1 MAEIKVFGYTDKLSV
16 KPGDK
21 IDFHVS
27 ADGTKTANAQLVRL
41 IHGDE
46 HPNGPGYMDE
56 EVDCELNGVWNVKKQ
71 FTQLGSFLKVE
82 DPNNHLAID
91 GDFTVFGYINPST
104 PHTGAHQWIF
114 CRWNNKTN
122 EGYGIGINKD
132 GHLELVV
139 GDGKEVDYLVSEL
152 PMVKKI
158 WYFVAATFNYKT
170 KEATLYQEGVVN
182 RYNSLLGKVVPYDYR
197 SHTKTTFRFKQKN
210 NPKTP
215 FIVAGAID
223 NHELRGDFVS
233 GTFAG
238 KVDRHGVCNKV
249 LSKDELDKMKLG
261 EMPPNENI
269 VAYWDTTEGY
279 NENGISNTVIDIGPN
294 KLNSI
299 GHNHPVRAMTGWN
312 WSGKNDCFRLSP
324 KEYGGIDFHPDSI
337 TDAKWD
343 VTNSLIIP
351 ENLKSGA
358 YAMKLK
364 AGTNGSQLSEEYI
377 VFFVRAKVPKAKIC
391 FLFPTASYLAYANE
405 KLSFEAQIIQPM
417 TGQPPTI
424 TDIDVE
430 QYKNPEFGLSTY
442 DSYADGA
449 GVSFVSYRRPIL
461 NMRPKYRTSGMG
473 ITWQFPADLSIIG
486 WLEHHYKD
494 EYEILTDEDVHLEG
508 LDALKPYNCVI
519 SGTHPEYTSEK
530 MLDAFEDYVAE
541 GGRFIY
547 MGGNG
552 FYWVVGHYENEP
564 WCLEV
569 RKLDAGMRA
578 WAAKPGEYYMQT
590 TGERGGLW
598 RMRGRAPQKFSG
610 VGFIAEGFDT
620 AEAYRKMPDA
630 WHRTVSW
637 ITEGVEGEIFGDH
650 GLAYNGAAG
659 IELDRYDLSLGTP
672 PHTKIIA
679 SSGGHSD
686 NYVLVTEEL
695 LYAYAGLV
703 GSLDYRIRADMT
715 YFTAPNEGAVF
726 CTGSIGYGQSL
737 PCNNFENN
745 TSTILKNVVNAFSKE
760 KKLPGGLWT
769 LEEKQWK

>member
-1 MAEIKVFGYTDKLSV
+1 MAEIKLFGYTNKLSV
-16 KPGDK
+16 KPGEN

-27 ADGTKTANAQLVRL
+27 ADGTQSADAQLVRI

-56 EVDCELNGVWNVKKQ
+56 EIESDLNGKWDVKKQ
-71 FTQLGSFLKVE
+71 FTQLGSYLRVN
-82 DPNNHLAID
+82 DPNNLLAID

-104 PHTGAHQWIF
+104 PNTGAHQWLF
-114 CRWNNKTN
+114 CRWDKKTN
-122 EGYGIGINKD
+122 KGYGIGINKD
-132 GHLELVV
+132 GYLELVV
-139 GDGKEVDYLVSEL
+139 GNGKEVDYLYSEL
-152 PMVKKI
+152 PLVKKV
-158 WYFVAATFNYKT
+158 WYFVGATFNYKT
-170 KEATLYQEGVVN
+170 GEATLYQEGVVN

-197 SHTKTTFRFKQKN
+197 SHTKTTFRFKQVN
-210 NPKTP
+210 DPQTP
-215 FIVAGAID
+215 FIIAGAID
-223 NHELRGDFVS
+223 DHELRGKFVS
-233 GTFAG
+233 GTYAG
-238 KVDRHGVCNKV
+238 KIDRHGVCNKV
-249 LSKDELDKMKLG
+249 LSKEELDKICSG
-261 EMPPNENI
+261 EFPDKNSL
-269 VAYWDTTEGY
+269 VAYWDTTEGHT
-279 NENGISNTVIDIGPN
+279 ENGIGNDVIDVGPN
-294 KLNSI
+294 KLNST
-299 GHNHPVRAMTGWN
+299 GFNHPVRCMTGWN

-324 KEYGGIDFHPDSI
+324 KEYGGIDFHPDAI
-337 TDAKWD
+337 TDAGWD
-343 VTNSLIIP
+343 VTKTFTLP
-351 ENLKSGA
+351 ENLKSGV
-358 YAMKLK
+358 YAFRLR
-364 AGTNGSQLSEEYI
+364 AGNGKGLGEEYI
-377 VFFVRAKVPKAKIC
+377 VFFVRAKKPKAKIC
-391 FLFPTASYLAYANE
+391 FLVPTASYLAYANE

-442 DSYADGA
+442 DSFADGA
-449 GVSFVSYRRPIL
+449 GVCFTSYKRPIL

-473 ITWQFPADLSIIG
+473 ITWQLPADLSIIG

-494 EYEILTDEDVHLEG
+494 AYEIVTDEDLHKEG
-508 LDALKPYNCVI
+508 LDAIKPYNCVI

-530 MLDAFEDYVAE
+530 MLDAMEDFVAE

-552 FYWVVGHYENEP
+552 FYWVVGFYDDQP
-564 WCLEV
+564 WCMEV

-620 AEAYRKMPDA
+620 AEPYRKMPDA

-650 GLAYNGAAG
+650 GLAYGGAAG

-672 PHTKIIA
+672 PHTKIVA

-715 YFTAPNEGAVF
+715 YFTAPNDGAVF
-726 CTGSIGYGQSL
+726 CTGSIGYGQAL
-737 PCNNFENN
+737 PSNNFSNSA
-745 TSTILKNVVNAFSKE
+745 STVLKNVVDAFAKE
-760 KKLPGGLWT
+760 GKLPGGKWT

>member
-1 MAEIKVFGYTDKLSV
+1 MAEIKLFGYTNKLSV
-16 KPGDK
+16 KPGEN

-27 ADGTKTANAQLVRL
+27 ADGTQSADAQLVRI

-56 EVDCELNGVWNVKKQ
+56 EIESDLNGKWDVKKQ
-71 FTQLGSFLKVE
+71 FTQLGSYLRVN
-82 DPNNHLAID
+82 DPNNLLAID

-104 PHTGAHQWIF
+104 PNTGAHQWLF
-114 CRWNNKTN
+114 CRWDNKTN
-122 EGYGIGINKD
+122 KGYGVGINKD
-132 GHLELVV
+132 GYLELVV
-139 GDGKEVDYLVSEL
+139 GNGKEVDYLYSEL
-152 PMVKKI
+152 PLVKKV
-158 WYFVAATFNYKT
+158 WYFVGATFNYKT
-170 KEATLYQEGVVN
+170 GEATLYQEGVVN

-197 SHTKTTFRFKQKN
+197 SHTKTTCRFKQVN
-210 NPKTP
+210 DPQTP
-215 FIVAGAID
+215 FIIAGAID
-223 NHELRGDFVS
+223 DHEIRGKFVS
-233 GTFAG
+233 GTYAG
-238 KVDRHGVCNKV
+238 KIDRHGVCNKV
-249 LSKDELDKMKLG
+249 LSKEELDKICSG
-261 EMPPNENI
+261 EFPDKNSL
-269 VAYWDTTEGY
+269 VAYWDTTEGHT
-279 NENGISNTVIDIGPN
+279 ENGITNDVIDTGPN
-294 KLNSI
+294 KLNST
-299 GHNHPVRAMTGWN
+299 GFNHPVRCMTGWN

-324 KEYGGIDFHPDSI
+324 KEYGGIDFHPDAI
-337 TDAKWD
+337 TDAGWD
-343 VTNSLIIP
+343 VAKTFTLP
-351 ENLKSGA
+351 ESLKSGV
-358 YAMKLK
+358 YAFRLR
-364 AGTNGSQLSEEYI
+364 AGNGKGLGEEYI
-377 VFFVRAKVPKAKIC
+377 VFFVRAKKPKAKIC
-391 FLFPTASYLAYANE
+391 FLVPTASYLAYANE

-442 DSYADGA
+442 DSFADGA
-449 GVSFVSYRRPIL
+449 GVCFTSYKRPIL

-473 ITWQFPADLSIIG
+473 ITWQLPADLSIIG

-494 EYEILTDEDVHLEG
+494 AYEIVTDEDLHKEG
-508 LDALKPYNCVI
+508 LDAIKPYNCVI

-530 MLDAFEDYVAE
+530 MLDAMEDFVAE

-552 FYWVVGHYENEP
+552 FYWVVGFYDDQP
-564 WCLEV
+564 WCMEV

-620 AEAYRKMPDA
+620 AEPYRKMPDA

-650 GLAYNGAAG
+650 GLAYGGAAG

-672 PHTKIIA
+672 PHTKIVA

-715 YFTAPNEGAVF
+715 YFTAPNDGAVF
-726 CTGSIGYGQSL
+726 CTGSIGYGQAL
-737 PCNNFENN
+737 PSNNFSNSA
-745 TSTILKNVVNAFSKE
+745 STVLKNVVDAFAKE
-760 KKLPGGLWT
+760 GKLPGGKWT

>member
-1 MAEIKVFGYTDKLSV
+1 MAEIKLFGYTNKLSV
-16 KPGDK
+16 KPGEN

-27 ADGTKTANAQLVRL
+27 ADGTQSADAQLVRI

-56 EVDCELNGVWNVKKQ
+56 EIESDLNGKWDVKKQ
-71 FTQLGSFLKVE
+71 FTQLGSYLRVN
-82 DPNNHLAID
+82 DPNNLLAID

-104 PHTGAHQWIF
+104 PNTGAHQWLF
-114 CRWNNKTN
+114 CRWDNKTN
-122 EGYGIGINKD
+122 KGYGVGINKD
-132 GHLELVV
+132 GYLELVV
-139 GDGKEVDYLVSEL
+139 GNGKEVDYLYSEL
-152 PMVKKI
+152 PLVKKV
-158 WYFVAATFNYKT
+158 WYFVGATFNYKT
-170 KEATLYQEGVVN
+170 GEATLYQEGVVN

-197 SHTKTTFRFKQKN
+197 SHTKTTFRFKQVN
-210 NPKTP
+210 DPQTP
-215 FIVAGAID
+215 FIIAGAID
-223 NHELRGDFVS
+223 DHEIRGKFVS
-233 GTFAG
+233 GTYAG
-238 KVDRHGVCNKV
+238 KIDRHGVCNKV
-249 LSKDELDKMKLG
+249 LSKEELDKICSG
-261 EMPPNENI
+261 EFPDKNSL
-269 VAYWDTTEGY
+269 VAYWDTTEGHT
-279 NENGISNTVIDIGPN
+279 ENGITNDVIDTGPN
-294 KLNSI
+294 KLNST
-299 GHNHPVRAMTGWN
+299 GFNHPVRCMTGWN

-324 KEYGGIDFHPDSI
+324 KEYGGIDFHPDAI
-337 TDAKWD
+337 TDAGWD
-343 VTNSLIIP
+343 VAKTFTLP
-351 ENLKSGA
+351 ENLKSGV
-358 YAMKLK
+358 YAFRLR
-364 AGTNGSQLSEEYI
+364 AGNGKGLGEEYI
-377 VFFVRAKVPKAKIC
+377 VFFVRAKKPKAKIC
-391 FLFPTASYLAYANE
+391 FLVPTASYLAYANE

-442 DSYADGA
+442 DSFADGA
-449 GVSFVSYRRPIL
+449 GVCFTSYKRPIL

-473 ITWQFPADLSIIG
+473 ITWQLPADLSIIG

-494 EYEILTDEDVHLEG
+494 AYEIVTDEDLHKEG
-508 LDALKPYNCVI
+508 LDAIKPYNCVI

-530 MLDAFEDYVAE
+530 MLDAMEDFVAE

-552 FYWVVGHYENEP
+552 FYWVVGFYDDQP
-564 WCLEV
+564 WCMEV

-620 AEAYRKMPDA
+620 AEPYRKMPDA

-650 GLAYNGAAG
+650 GLAYGGAAG

-672 PHTKIIA
+672 PHTKIVA

-715 YFTAPNEGAVF
+715 YFTAPNDGAVF
-726 CTGSIGYGQSL
+726 CTGSIGYGQAL
-737 PCNNFENN
+737 PSNNFNN
-745 TSTILKNVVNAFSKE
+745 SASTVLKNVVDAFAKE
-760 KKLPGGLWT
+760 GKLPGGKWT

>member
-215 FIVAGAID
+215 FIVAGSID

-261 EMPPNENI
+261 EMPPKESI

-294 KLNSI
+294 KLNSV
-299 GHNHPVRAMTGWN
+299 GYNHPVRAMTGWN
-312 WSGKNDCFRLSP
+312 WSGKNDCFRLAP

-343 VTNSLIIP
+343 VTNSLVIP
-351 ENLKSGA
+351 DNLKSGA

-364 AGTNGSQLSEEYI
+364 VGTNGSQLSEEYI

-442 DSYADGA
+442 DSYADGG
-449 GVSFVSYRRPIL
+449 GVCFTSYRRPVL

-508 LDALKPYNCVI
+508 IDALKPYSCVI

-530 MLDAFEDYVAE
+530 MLDAFEDYVADINNSDIEPNGKTQKGLPKGCTLTYRKCDELKCSYLYPELFLSDSEYQTWISENKEKIKNE
-541 GGRFIY
+541 GHEFVEAKWWYIERYECTLVKRDREWWAQTMEKIY
-547 MGGNG
+547 TFNK
-552 FYWVVGHYENEP
+552 
-564 WCLEV
+564 EV
-569 RKLDAGMRA
+569 
-578 WAAKPGEYYMQT
+578 EYY
-590 TGERGGLW
+590 
-598 RMRGRAPQKFSG
+598 K
-610 VGFIAEGFDT
+610 VN
-620 AEAYRKMPDA
+620 
-630 WHRTVSW
+630 
-637 ITEGVEGEIFGDH
+637 GVEELKQKI
-650 GLAYNGAAG
+650 NGNKPRG
-659 IELDRYDLSLGTP
+659 NKPYGNKPFDI
-672 PHTKIIA
+672 
-679 SSGGHSD
+679 SSVD
-686 NYVLVTEEL
+686 ECL
-695 LYAYAGLV
+695 L
-703 GSLDYRIRADMT
+703 
-715 YFTAPNEGAVF
+715 
-726 CTGSIGYGQSL
+726 
-737 PCNNFENN
+737 
-745 TSTILKNVVNAFSKE
+745 
-760 KKLPGGLWT
+760 
-769 LEEKQWK
+769 

>member
-1 MAEIKVFGYTDKLSV
+1 MAEIKLFGYTNKLSV
-16 KPGDK
+16 KPGEN

-27 ADGTKTANAQLVRL
+27 ADGTQSADAQLVRI

-56 EVDCELNGVWNVKKQ
+56 EIESDLNGKWDVKKQ
-71 FTQLGSFLKVE
+71 FTQLGSYLRVD
-82 DPNNHLAID
+82 DPNNLLAID

-104 PHTGAHQWIF
+104 PNTGAHQWLF
-114 CRWNNKTN
+114 CRWDNKTN
-122 EGYGIGINKD
+122 KGYGIGINKD
-132 GHLELVV
+132 GYLELVV
-139 GDGKEVDYLVSEL
+139 GNGKEVDYLYSEL
-152 PMVKKI
+152 PLVKKV
-158 WYFVAATFNYKT
+158 WYFVGATFNYKT
-170 KEATLYQEGVVN
+170 GEATLYQEGFVN

-197 SHTKTTFRFKQKN
+197 SHTKTTFRFKQVN
-210 NPKTP
+210 DPQTP
-215 FIVAGAID
+215 FIIAGAID
-223 NHELRGDFVS
+223 DHELRGKFVS
-233 GTFAG
+233 GTYAG
-238 KVDRHGVCNKV
+238 KIDRHGVCNKV
-249 LSKDELDKMKLG
+249 LSKEELDKICSG
-261 EMPPNENI
+261 EFPDKNSL
-269 VAYWDTTEGY
+269 VAYWDTTEGHT
-279 NENGISNTVIDIGPN
+279 ENGISNDVIDTGPN
-294 KLNSI
+294 KLNST
-299 GHNHPVRAMTGWN
+299 GFNHPVRCMTGWN

-324 KEYGGIDFHPDSI
+324 KEYGGIDFHPDAI
-337 TDAKWD
+337 TDAGWD
-343 VTNSLIIP
+343 VTKTFTLP
-351 ENLKSGA
+351 ENLKSGV
-358 YAMKLK
+358 YAFRLR
-364 AGTNGSQLSEEYI
+364 AGNGKGLGEEYI
-377 VFFVRAKVPKAKIC
+377 VFFVRAKKPKAKIC
-391 FLFPTASYLAYANE
+391 FLVPTASYLAYANE

-442 DSYADGA
+442 DSFADGA
-449 GVSFVSYRRPIL
+449 GVCFTSYKRPIL

-473 ITWQFPADLSIIG
+473 ITWQLPADLSIIG

-494 EYEILTDEDVHLEG
+494 AYEIVTDEDLHKEG
-508 LDALKPYNCVI
+508 LDAIKPYNCVI

-530 MLDAFEDYVAE
+530 MLDAMEDFVAE

-552 FYWVVGHYENEP
+552 FYWVVGFYDDQP
-564 WCLEV
+564 WCMEV

-620 AEAYRKMPDA
+620 AEPYRKMPDA

-650 GLAYNGAAG
+650 GLAYGGAAG

-672 PHTKIIA
+672 PHTKIVA

-715 YFTAPNEGAVF
+715 YFTAPNDGAVF
-726 CTGSIGYGQSL
+726 CTGSIGYGQAL
-737 PCNNFENN
+737 PSNNFSNSA
-745 TSTILKNVVNAFSKE
+745 STVLKNVVDAFAKE
-760 KKLPGGLWT
+760 GKLPGGKWT

>member
-1 MAEIKVFGYTDKLSV
+1 MAEIKLFGYTNKLSV
-16 KPGDK
+16 KPGEN

-27 ADGTKTANAQLVRL
+27 ADGTQSADAQLVRI

-56 EVDCELNGVWNVKKQ
+56 EIESDLNGKWDVKKQ
-71 FTQLGSFLKVE
+71 FTQLGSYLRVN
-82 DPNNHLAID
+82 DPNNLLAID

-104 PHTGAHQWIF
+104 PNTGAHQWLF
-114 CRWNNKTN
+114 CRWDNKTN
-122 EGYGIGINKD
+122 KGYGIGINKD
-132 GHLELVV
+132 GYLELVV
-139 GDGKEVDYLVSEL
+139 GNGKEVDYLYSEL
-152 PMVKKI
+152 PLVKKV
-158 WYFVAATFNYKT
+158 WYFVGATFNYKT
-170 KEATLYQEGVVN
+170 GEATLYQEGVVN

-197 SHTKTTFRFKQKN
+197 SHTKTTFRFKQVN
-210 NPKTP
+210 DPQTP
-215 FIVAGAID
+215 FIIAGAID
-223 NHELRGDFVS
+223 DHELRGKFVS
-233 GTFAG
+233 GTYAG
-238 KVDRHGVCNKV
+238 KIDRHGVCNKV
-249 LSKDELDKMKLG
+249 LSKEELDKICSG
-261 EMPPNENI
+261 EFPDKNSL
-269 VAYWDTTEGY
+269 VAYWDTTEGHT
-279 NENGISNTVIDIGPN
+279 ENGISNDVIDTGPN
-294 KLNSI
+294 KLNST
-299 GHNHPVRAMTGWN
+299 GFNHPVRCMTGWN

-324 KEYGGIDFHPDSI
+324 KEYGGIDFHPDAI
-337 TDAKWD
+337 TDAGWD
-343 VTNSLIIP
+343 VAKTFTLP
-351 ENLKSGA
+351 ESLKSGV
-358 YAMKLK
+358 YAFRLR
-364 AGTNGSQLSEEYI
+364 AGNGKGLGEEYI
-377 VFFVRAKVPKAKIC
+377 VFFVRAKKPKAKIC
-391 FLFPTASYLAYANE
+391 FLVPTASYLAYANE

-442 DSYADGA
+442 DSFADGA
-449 GVSFVSYRRPIL
+449 GVCFTSYKRPIL

-473 ITWQFPADLSIIG
+473 ITWQLPADLSIIG

-494 EYEILTDEDVHLEG
+494 AYEIVTDEDLHKEG
-508 LDALKPYNCVI
+508 LDAIKPYNCVI

-530 MLDAFEDYVAE
+530 MLDAMEDFVAE

-552 FYWVVGHYENEP
+552 FYWVVGFYDDQP
-564 WCLEV
+564 WCMEV

-620 AEAYRKMPDA
+620 AEPYRKMPDA

-650 GLAYNGAAG
+650 GLAYGGAAG

-672 PHTKIIA
+672 PHTKIVA

-715 YFTAPNEGAVF
+715 YFTAPNDGAVF
-726 CTGSIGYGQSL
+726 CTGSIGYGQAL
-737 PCNNFENN
+737 PSNNFSNSA
-745 TSTILKNVVNAFSKE
+745 STVLKNVVDAFAKE
-760 KKLPGGLWT
+760 GKLPGGKWT

>member
-1 MAEIKVFGYTDKLSV
+1 MAEIKLFGYTNKLSV
-16 KPGDK
+16 KPGEN

-27 ADGTKTANAQLVRL
+27 ADGTQSADAQLVRI

-56 EVDCELNGVWNVKKQ
+56 EIESDLNGKWDVKKQ
-71 FTQLGSFLKVE
+71 FTQLGSYLRVN
-82 DPNNHLAID
+82 DPNNLLAID

-104 PHTGAHQWIF
+104 PNTGAHQWLF
-114 CRWNNKTN
+114 CRWDNKTN
-122 EGYGIGINKD
+122 KGYGVGINKD
-132 GHLELVV
+132 GYLELVV
-139 GDGKEVDYLVSEL
+139 GNGKEVDYLYSEL
-152 PMVKKI
+152 PLVKKV
-158 WYFVAATFNYKT
+158 WYFVGATFNYKT
-170 KEATLYQEGVVN
+170 GEATLYQEGVVN

-197 SHTKTTFRFKQKN
+197 SHTKTTCRFKQVN
-210 NPKTP
+210 DPQTP
-215 FIVAGAID
+215 FIIAGAID
-223 NHELRGDFVS
+223 DHELRGKFVS
-233 GTFAG
+233 GTYAG
-238 KVDRHGVCNKV
+238 KIDRHGVCNKV
-249 LSKDELDKMKLG
+249 LSKEELDKICSG
-261 EMPPNENI
+261 EFPDKNSL
-269 VAYWDTTEGY
+269 VAYWDTTEGHT
-279 NENGISNTVIDIGPN
+279 ENGITNDVIDTGPN
-294 KLNSI
+294 KLNST
-299 GHNHPVRAMTGWN
+299 GFNHPVRCMTGWN

-324 KEYGGIDFHPDSI
+324 KEYGGIDFHPDAI
-337 TDAKWD
+337 TDAGWD
-343 VTNSLIIP
+343 VAKTFTLP
-351 ENLKSGA
+351 ENLKSGV
-358 YAMKLK
+358 YAFRLR
-364 AGTNGSQLSEEYI
+364 AGNGKGLGEEYI
-377 VFFVRAKVPKAKIC
+377 VFFVRAKKPKAKIC
-391 FLFPTASYLAYANE
+391 FLVPTASYLAYANE

-442 DSYADGA
+442 DSFADGA
-449 GVSFVSYRRPIL
+449 GVCFTSYKRPIL

-473 ITWQFPADLSIIG
+473 ITWQLPADLSIIG

-494 EYEILTDEDVHLEG
+494 AYEIVTDEDLHKEG
-508 LDALKPYNCVI
+508 LDAIKPYNCVI

-530 MLDAFEDYVAE
+530 MLDAMEDFVAE

-552 FYWVVGHYENEP
+552 FYWVVGFYDDQP
-564 WCLEV
+564 WCMEV

-620 AEAYRKMPDA
+620 AEPYRKMPDA

-650 GLAYNGAAG
+650 GLAYGGAAG

-672 PHTKIIA
+672 PHTKIVA

-715 YFTAPNEGAVF
+715 YFTAPNDGAVF
-726 CTGSIGYGQSL
+726 CTGSIGYGQAL
-737 PCNNFENN
+737 PSNNFSNSA
-745 TSTILKNVVNAFSKE
+745 STVLKNVVDAFAKE
-760 KKLPGGLWT
+760 GKLPGGKWT

>member
-1 MAEIKVFGYTDKLSV
+1 MAEIKLFGYTNKLSV
-16 KPGDK
+16 KPGEN

-27 ADGTKTANAQLVRL
+27 ADGTQSADAQLVRI

-56 EVDCELNGVWNVKKQ
+56 EIESDLNGKWDVKKQ
-71 FTQLGSFLKVE
+71 FTQLGSYLRVN
-82 DPNNHLAID
+82 DPNNLLAID

-104 PHTGAHQWIF
+104 PNTGAHQWLF
-114 CRWNNKTN
+114 CRWDNKTN
-122 EGYGIGINKD
+122 KGYGIGINKD
-132 GHLELVV
+132 GYLELVV
-139 GDGKEVDYLVSEL
+139 GNGKEVDYLYSEL
-152 PMVKKI
+152 PLVKKV
-158 WYFVAATFNYKT
+158 WYFVGATFNYKT
-170 KEATLYQEGVVN
+170 GEATLYQEGVVN

-197 SHTKTTFRFKQKN
+197 SHTKTTCRFKQVN
-210 NPKTP
+210 DPQTP
-215 FIVAGAID
+215 FIIAGAID
-223 NHELRGDFVS
+223 DHELRGKFVS
-233 GTFAG
+233 GTYAG
-238 KVDRHGVCNKV
+238 KIDRHGVCNKV
-249 LSKDELDKMKLG
+249 LSKEELDKICSG
-261 EMPPNENI
+261 EFPDKNSL
-269 VAYWDTTEGY
+269 VTYWDTTEGHT
-279 NENGISNTVIDIGPN
+279 ENGISNDVIDTGPN
-294 KLNSI
+294 KLNST
-299 GHNHPVRAMTGWN
+299 GFNHPVRCMTGWN

-324 KEYGGIDFHPDSI
+324 KEYGGIDFHPDAI
-337 TDAKWD
+337 TDAGWD
-343 VTNSLIIP
+343 VAKTFTLP
-351 ENLKSGA
+351 ENLKSGV
-358 YAMKLK
+358 YAFRLR
-364 AGTNGSQLSEEYI
+364 AGNGKGLSEEYI
-377 VFFVRAKVPKAKIC
+377 VFFVRAKKPKAKIC
-391 FLFPTASYLAYANE
+391 FLVPTASYLAYANE

-442 DSYADGA
+442 DSFADGA
-449 GVSFVSYRRPIL
+449 GVCFTSYKRPIL

-473 ITWQFPADLSIIG
+473 ITWQLPADLSIIG

-494 EYEILTDEDVHLEG
+494 AYEIVTDEDLHKEG
-508 LDALKPYNCVI
+508 LDAIKPYNCVI

-530 MLDAFEDYVAE
+530 MLDAMEDFVAE

-552 FYWVVGHYENEP
+552 FYWVVGFYDDQP
-564 WCLEV
+564 WCMEV

-620 AEAYRKMPDA
+620 AEPYRKMPDA

-650 GLAYNGAAG
+650 GLAYGGAAG

-672 PHTKIIA
+672 PHTKIVA

-715 YFTAPNEGAVF
+715 YFTAPNDGAVF
-726 CTGSIGYGQSL
+726 CTGSIGYGQAL
-737 PCNNFENN
+737 PSNNFSNSA
-745 TSTILKNVVNAFSKE
+745 STVLKNVVDAFAKE
-760 KKLPGGLWT
+760 GKLPGGKWT

>member
-1 MAEIKVFGYTDKLSV
+1 MAEIKLFGYTNKLSV
-16 KPGDK
+16 KPGEN

-27 ADGTKTANAQLVRL
+27 ADGTQSADAQLVRI

-56 EVDCELNGVWNVKKQ
+56 EIESDLNGKWDVKKQ
-71 FTQLGSFLKVE
+71 FTQLGSYLRVN
-82 DPNNHLAID
+82 DPNNLLAID

-104 PHTGAHQWIF
+104 PNTGAHQWLF
-114 CRWNNKTN
+114 CRWDNKTN
-122 EGYGIGINKD
+122 KGYGVGINKD
-132 GHLELVV
+132 GYLELVV
-139 GDGKEVDYLVSEL
+139 GNGKEVDYLYSEL
-152 PMVKKI
+152 PLVKKV
-158 WYFVAATFNYKT
+158 WYFVGATFNYKT
-170 KEATLYQEGVVN
+170 GEATLYQEGVVN

-197 SHTKTTFRFKQKN
+197 SHTKTTCRFKQVN
-210 NPKTP
+210 DPQTP
-215 FIVAGAID
+215 FIIAGAID
-223 NHELRGDFVS
+223 DHEIRGKFVS
-233 GTFAG
+233 GTYAG
-238 KVDRHGVCNKV
+238 KIDRHGVYNKV
-249 LSKDELDKMKLG
+249 LSKEELDKICSG
-261 EMPPNENI
+261 EFPDKNSL
-269 VAYWDTTEGY
+269 VAYWDTTEGHT
-279 NENGISNTVIDIGPN
+279 ENGISNDVIDTGPN
-294 KLNSI
+294 KLNST
-299 GHNHPVRAMTGWN
+299 GFNHPVRCMTGWN

-324 KEYGGIDFHPDSI
+324 KEYGGIDFHPDAI
-337 TDAKWD
+337 TDAGWD
-343 VTNSLIIP
+343 VAKTFTLP
-351 ENLKSGA
+351 ENLKSGV
-358 YAMKLK
+358 YAFRLR
-364 AGTNGSQLSEEYI
+364 AGNGKGLGEEYI
-377 VFFVRAKVPKAKIC
+377 VFFVRAKKPKAKIC
-391 FLFPTASYLAYANE
+391 FLVPTASYLAYANE

-442 DSYADGA
+442 DSFADGA
-449 GVSFVSYRRPIL
+449 GVCFTSYKRPIL

-473 ITWQFPADLSIIG
+473 ITWQLPADLSIIG

-494 EYEILTDEDVHLEG
+494 AYEIVTDEDLHKEG
-508 LDALKPYNCVI
+508 LDAIKPYNCVI

-530 MLDAFEDYVAE
+530 MLDAMEDFVAE

-552 FYWVVGHYENEP
+552 FYWVVGFYDDQP
-564 WCLEV
+564 WCMEV

-620 AEAYRKMPDA
+620 AEPYRKMPDA

-650 GLAYNGAAG
+650 GLAYGGAAG

-672 PHTKIIA
+672 PHTKIVA

-715 YFTAPNEGAVF
+715 YFTAPNDGAVF
-726 CTGSIGYGQSL
+726 CTGSIGYGQAL
-737 PCNNFENN
+737 PSNNFSNSA
-745 TSTILKNVVNAFSKE
+745 STVLKNVVDAFAKE
-760 KKLPGGLWT
+760 GKLPGGKWT

>member
-1 MAEIKVFGYTDKLSV
+1 MAEIKLFGYTNKLSV
-16 KPGDK
+16 KPGEN

-27 ADGTKTANAQLVRL
+27 ADGTQSADAQLVRI

-56 EVDCELNGVWNVKKQ
+56 EIESDLNGKWDVKKQ
-71 FTQLGSFLKVE
+71 FTQLGSYLRVN
-82 DPNNHLAID
+82 DPNNLLAID

-104 PHTGAHQWIF
+104 PNTGAHQWLF
-114 CRWNNKTN
+114 CRWDNKTN
-122 EGYGIGINKD
+122 KGYGIGINKD
-132 GHLELVV
+132 GYLELVV
-139 GDGKEVDYLVSEL
+139 GNGKEVDYLYSEL
-152 PMVKKI
+152 PLVKKV
-158 WYFVAATFNYKT
+158 WYFVGATFNYKT
-170 KEATLYQEGVVN
+170 GEATLYQEGVVN

-197 SHTKTTFRFKQKN
+197 SHTKTTFRFKQVN
-210 NPKTP
+210 DPQTP
-215 FIVAGAID
+215 FIIAGAID
-223 NHELRGDFVS
+223 DHQIRGKFVS
-233 GTFAG
+233 GTYAG
-238 KVDRHGVCNKV
+238 KIDRHGVCNKV
-249 LSKDELDKMKLG
+249 LSKEELDKICSG
-261 EMPPNENI
+261 EIPDKNSL
-269 VAYWDTTEGY
+269 VAYWDTTEGHT
-279 NENGISNTVIDIGPN
+279 ENGISNDVIDTGPN
-294 KLNSI
+294 KLNST
-299 GHNHPVRAMTGWN
+299 GFNHPVRCMTGWN

-324 KEYGGIDFHPDSI
+324 KEYGGIDFHPDAI
-337 TDAKWD
+337 TDAGWD
-343 VTNSLIIP
+343 VAKTFTLP
-351 ENLKSGA
+351 ENLKSGV
-358 YAMKLK
+358 YAFRLR
-364 AGTNGSQLSEEYI
+364 AGNGKGLGEEYI
-377 VFFVRAKVPKAKIC
+377 VFFVRAKKPKAKIC
-391 FLFPTASYLAYANE
+391 FLVPTASYLAYANE

-442 DSYADGA
+442 DSFADGA
-449 GVSFVSYRRPIL
+449 GVCFTSYKRPIL

-473 ITWQFPADLSIIG
+473 ITWQLPADLSIIG

-494 EYEILTDEDVHLEG
+494 AYEIVTDEDLHKEG
-508 LDALKPYNCVI
+508 LDAIKPYNCVI

-530 MLDAFEDYVAE
+530 MLDAMEDFVAE

-552 FYWVVGHYENEP
+552 FYWVVGFYDDQP
-564 WCLEV
+564 WCMEV

-620 AEAYRKMPDA
+620 AEPYRKMPDA

-650 GLAYNGAAG
+650 GLAYGGAAG

-672 PHTKIIA
+672 PHTKIVA

-715 YFTAPNEGAVF
+715 YFTAPNDGAVF
-726 CTGSIGYGQSL
+726 CTGSIGYGQAL
-737 PCNNFENN
+737 PSNNFSNSA
-745 TSTILKNVVNAFSKE
+745 STVLKNVVDAFAKE
-760 KKLPGGLWT
+760 GKLPGGKWT

>member
-1 MAEIKVFGYTDKLSV
+1 MAEIKLFGYTNKLSV
-16 KPGDK
+16 KPGEN

-27 ADGTKTANAQLVRL
+27 ADGTQSADAQLVRI

-56 EVDCELNGVWNVKKQ
+56 EIESDLNGKWDVKKQ
-71 FTQLGSFLKVE
+71 FTQLGSYLRVN
-82 DPNNHLAID
+82 DPNNLLAID

-104 PHTGAHQWIF
+104 PNTGAHQWLF
-114 CRWNNKTN
+114 CRWDNKTN
-122 EGYGIGINKD
+122 KGYGIGINKD
-132 GHLELVV
+132 GYLELVV
-139 GDGKEVDYLVSEL
+139 GNGKEVDYLYSEL
-152 PMVKKI
+152 PLVKKV
-158 WYFVAATFNYKT
+158 WYFVGATFNYKT
-170 KEATLYQEGVVN
+170 GEATLYQEGVVN

-197 SHTKTTFRFKQKN
+197 SHTKTTFRFKQVN
-210 NPKTP
+210 DPQTP
-215 FIVAGAID
+215 FIIAGAID
-223 NHELRGDFVS
+223 DHELRGKFVS
-233 GTFAG
+233 GTYAG
-238 KVDRHGVCNKV
+238 KIDRHGVCNKV
-249 LSKDELDKMKLG
+249 LSKEELDKICLG
-261 EMPPNENI
+261 EIPDKNSL
-269 VAYWDTTEGY
+269 VAYWDTTEGHT
-279 NENGISNTVIDIGPN
+279 ENGIGNDVIDVGPS
-294 KLNSI
+294 KLNST
-299 GHNHPVRAMTGWN
+299 GFNHPVRCMTGWN

-324 KEYGGIDFHPDSI
+324 KEYGGIDFHPDAI
-337 TDAKWD
+337 TDAGWD
-343 VTNSLIIP
+343 VTKTFTLP
-351 ENLKSGA
+351 ENLKSGV
-358 YAMKLK
+358 YAFRLR
-364 AGTNGSQLSEEYI
+364 AGNGKGLGEEYI
-377 VFFVRAKVPKAKIC
+377 VFFVRAKKPKAKIC
-391 FLFPTASYLAYANE
+391 FLVPTASYLAYANE

-442 DSYADGA
+442 DSFADGA
-449 GVSFVSYRRPIL
+449 GVCFTSYKRPIL

-473 ITWQFPADLSIIG
+473 ITWQLPADLSIIG

-494 EYEILTDEDVHLEG
+494 AYEIVTDEDLHKEG
-508 LDALKPYNCVI
+508 LDAIKPYNCVI

-530 MLDAFEDYVAE
+530 MLDAMEDFVAE

-552 FYWVVGHYENEP
+552 FYWVVGFYDDQP
-564 WCLEV
+564 WCMEV

-620 AEAYRKMPDA
+620 AEPYRKMPDA

-650 GLAYNGAAG
+650 GLAYGGAAG

-672 PHTKIIA
+672 PHTKIVA

-715 YFTAPNEGAVF
+715 YFTAPNDGAVF
-726 CTGSIGYGQSL
+726 CTGSIGYGQAL
-737 PCNNFENN
+737 PSNNFSNSA
-745 TSTILKNVVNAFSKE
+745 STVLKNVVDAFAKE
-760 KKLPGGLWT
+760 GKLPGGKWT

>member
-1 MAEIKVFGYTDKLSV
+1 MAEIKLFGYTNKLSV
-16 KPGDK
+16 KPGEN

-27 ADGTKTANAQLVRL
+27 ADGTQSADAQLVRI

-56 EVDCELNGVWNVKKQ
+56 EIESDLNGKWDVKKQ
-71 FTQLGSFLKVE
+71 FTQLGSYLRVN
-82 DPNNHLAID
+82 DPNNLLAID

-104 PHTGAHQWIF
+104 PNTGAHQWLF
-114 CRWNNKTN
+114 CRWDNKTN
-122 EGYGIGINKD
+122 KGYGVGINKD
-132 GHLELVV
+132 GYLELVV
-139 GDGKEVDYLVSEL
+139 GNGKEVDYLYSEL
-152 PMVKKI
+152 PLVKKV
-158 WYFVAATFNYKT
+158 WYFVGATFNYKT
-170 KEATLYQEGVVN
+170 GEATLYQEGVVN

-197 SHTKTTFRFKQKN
+197 SHTKTTCRFKQVN
-210 NPKTP
+210 DPQTP
-215 FIVAGAID
+215 FIIAGAID
-223 NHELRGDFVS
+223 DHEIRGKFVS
-233 GTFAG
+233 GTYAG
-238 KVDRHGVCNKV
+238 KIDRHGVYNKV
-249 LSKDELDKMKLG
+249 LSKEELDKICSG
-261 EMPPNENI
+261 EFPDKNSL
-269 VAYWDTTEGY
+269 VAYWDTTEGHT
-279 NENGISNTVIDIGPN
+279 ENGITNDVIDTGPN
-294 KLNSI
+294 KLNST
-299 GHNHPVRAMTGWN
+299 GFNHPVRCMTGWN

-324 KEYGGIDFHPDSI
+324 KEYGGIDFHPDAI
-337 TDAKWD
+337 TDAGWD
-343 VTNSLIIP
+343 VAKTFTLP
-351 ENLKSGA
+351 ENLKSGV
-358 YAMKLK
+358 YAFRLR
-364 AGTNGSQLSEEYI
+364 AGNGKGLGEEYI
-377 VFFVRAKVPKAKIC
+377 VFFVRAKKPKAKIC
-391 FLFPTASYLAYANE
+391 FLVPTASYLAYANE

-442 DSYADGA
+442 DSFADGA
-449 GVSFVSYRRPIL
+449 GVCFTSYKRPIL

-473 ITWQFPADLSIIG
+473 ITWQLPADLSIIG

-494 EYEILTDEDVHLEG
+494 AYEIVTDEDLHKEG
-508 LDALKPYNCVI
+508 LDAIKPYNCVI

-530 MLDAFEDYVAE
+530 MLDAMEDFVAE

-552 FYWVVGHYENEP
+552 FYWVVGFYDDQP
-564 WCLEV
+564 WCMEV

-620 AEAYRKMPDA
+620 AEPYRKMPDA

-650 GLAYNGAAG
+650 GLAYGGAAG

-672 PHTKIIA
+672 PHTKIVA

-715 YFTAPNEGAVF
+715 YFTAPNDGAVF
-726 CTGSIGYGQSL
+726 CTGSIGYGQAL
-737 PCNNFENN
+737 PSNNFSNSA
-745 TSTILKNVVNAFSKE
+745 STVLKNVVDAFAKE
-760 KKLPGGLWT
+760 GKLPGGKWT

>member
-1 MAEIKVFGYTDKLSV
+1 MAEVKLFGYTNKLSV

-27 ADGTKTANAQLVRL
+27 ADGTNIADAQLVRI

-46 HPNGPGYMDE
+46 HPTGPGYMDE
-56 EVDCELNGVWNVKKQ
+56 EISCDLNGVWNVKKQ
-71 FTQLGSFLKVE
+71 FTQLGSYLKVN
-82 DPNNHLAID
+82 DPNNLLAINS
-91 GDFTVFGYINPST
+91 DFTVFGYINPST

-114 CRWNNKTN
+114 SRWNNKTN
-122 EGYGIGINKD
+122 KGYGIGINKD
-132 GHLELVV
+132 GYLELVV

-152 PMVKKI
+152 PLIKKV
-158 WYFVAATFNYKT
+158 WYFVGASFNYKT
-170 KEATLYQEGVVN
+170 GEATLYQEGVVN
-182 RYNSLLGKVVPYDYR
+182 RYNSLIGKVVPYDYR
-197 SHTKTTFRFKQKN
+197 SHTKTTFRFKQVN
-210 NPKTP
+210 DPETP
-215 FIVAGAID
+215 FIIAGAID
-223 NHELRGDFVS
+223 NHKLRGKFVS
-233 GTFAG
+233 GTYAG
-238 KVDRHGVCNKV
+238 KIDRHGVCNKV
-249 LSKDELDKMKLG
+249 LSKEDLDKIRLG
-261 EMPPNENI
+261 ELPEKNSI
-269 VAYWDTTEGY
+269 IAYWDTTQGLS
-279 NENGISNTVIDIGPN
+279 ENGIGNTVIDIGPN
-294 KLNSI
+294 KLNSV
-299 GHNHPVRAMTGWN
+299 GFNHPVRCMTGWN
-312 WSGKNDCFRLSP
+312 WSGKNDCFRLST
-324 KEYGGIDFHPDSI
+324 KEYGGIDFHPDAI
-337 TDAKWD
+337 TDSNWD
-343 VTNSLIIP
+343 VTKTFTIP
-351 ENLKSGA
+351 DNLKSGV
-358 YAMKLK
+358 YAFRLR
-364 AGTNGSQLSEEYI
+364 AGNGKGLGEEYI
-377 VFFVRAKVPKAKIC
+377 VFFVRAKNPKAKIC
-391 FLFPTASYLAYANE
+391 FLVPTASYLAYANE

-442 DSYADGA
+442 DSYFDGG
-449 GVSFVSYRRPIL
+449 GVCFSSYKRPIL

-486 WLEHHYKD
+486 WLEHYYKD
-494 EYEILTDEDVHLEG
+494 AYEIITDEDLHKEG
-508 LDALKPYNCVI
+508 MKAIESYNCVI
-519 SGTHPEYTSEK
+519 TGTHPEYTSEK
-530 MLDAFEDYVAE
+530 MLDAMEDFVAN

-552 FYWVVGHYENEP
+552 FYWVVGFYEDQP
-564 WCLEV
+564 WCMEV

-610 VGFIAEGFDT
+610 VGFI
-620 AEAYRKMPDA
+620 
-630 WHRTVSW
+630 
-637 ITEGVEGEIFGDH
+637 
-650 GLAYNGAAG
+650 AAG

-715 YFTAPNEGAVF
+715 YFTAPNDGAVF
-726 CTGSIGYGQSL
+726 CTGSIGYGQAL
-737 PCNNFENN
+737 PSNNFKNSA
-745 TSTILKNVVNAFSKE
+745 STVLKNVVDAFSKDE
-760 KKLPGGLWT
+760 KLPGGKWT

>member
-1 MAEIKVFGYTDKLSV
+1 MAEIKLFGYTNKLSV
-16 KPGDK
+16 KPGEN

-27 ADGTKTANAQLVRL
+27 ADGTQSADAQLVRI

-56 EVDCELNGVWNVKKQ
+56 EIESDLNGKWDVKKQ
-71 FTQLGSFLKVE
+71 FTQLGSYLRVN
-82 DPNNHLAID
+82 DPNNLLAID

-104 PHTGAHQWIF
+104 PNTGAHQWLF
-114 CRWNNKTN
+114 CRWDNKTN
-122 EGYGIGINKD
+122 KGYGVGINKD
-132 GHLELVV
+132 GYLELVV
-139 GDGKEVDYLVSEL
+139 GNGKEVDYLYSEL
-152 PMVKKI
+152 PLVKKV
-158 WYFVAATFNYKT
+158 WYFVGATFNYKT
-170 KEATLYQEGVVN
+170 GEATLYQEGVVN

-197 SHTKTTFRFKQKN
+197 SHTKTTFRFKQVN
-210 NPKTP
+210 DPQTP
-215 FIVAGAID
+215 FIIAGAID
-223 NHELRGDFVS
+223 DHELRGKFVS
-233 GTFAG
+233 GTYAG
-238 KVDRHGVCNKV
+238 KIDRHGVCNKV
-249 LSKDELDKMKLG
+249 LSKEELDKICSG
-261 EMPPNENI
+261 EFPDKNSL
-269 VAYWDTTEGY
+269 VAYWDTTEGHT
-279 NENGISNTVIDIGPN
+279 ENGITNDVIDTGPN
-294 KLNSI
+294 KLNST
-299 GHNHPVRAMTGWN
+299 GFNHPVRCMTGWN

-324 KEYGGIDFHPDSI
+324 KEYGGIDFHPDAI
-337 TDAKWD
+337 TDAGWD
-343 VTNSLIIP
+343 VAKTFTLP
-351 ENLKSGA
+351 ENLKSGV
-358 YAMKLK
+358 YAFRLR
-364 AGTNGSQLSEEYI
+364 AGNGKGLGEEYI
-377 VFFVRAKVPKAKIC
+377 VFFVRAKKPKAKIC
-391 FLFPTASYLAYANE
+391 FLVPTASYLAYANE

-442 DSYADGA
+442 DSFADGA
-449 GVSFVSYRRPIL
+449 GVCFTSYKRPIL

-473 ITWQFPADLSIIG
+473 ITWQLPADLSIIG

-494 EYEILTDEDVHLEG
+494 AYEIVTDEDLHKEG
-508 LDALKPYNCVI
+508 LDAIKPYNCVI

-530 MLDAFEDYVAE
+530 MLDAMEDFVAE

-552 FYWVVGHYENEP
+552 FYWVVGFYDDQP
-564 WCLEV
+564 WCMEV

-620 AEAYRKMPDA
+620 AEPYRKMPDA

-650 GLAYNGAAG
+650 GLAYGGAAG

-672 PHTKIIA
+672 PHTKIVA

-715 YFTAPNEGAVF
+715 YFTAPNDGAVF
-726 CTGSIGYGQSL
+726 CTGSIGYGQAL
-737 PCNNFENN
+737 PSNNFSNSA
-745 TSTILKNVVNAFSKE
+745 STVLKNVVDAFAKE
-760 KKLPGGLWT
+760 GKLPGGKWT

>member
-1 MAEIKVFGYTDKLSV
+1 MAEIKLFGYTNKLSV
-16 KPGDK
+16 KPGEN

-27 ADGTKTANAQLVRL
+27 ADGTQSADAQLVRI

-56 EVDCELNGVWNVKKQ
+56 EIESDLNGKWDVKKQ
-71 FTQLGSFLKVE
+71 FTQLGSYLRVN
-82 DPNNHLAID
+82 DPNNLLAID

-104 PHTGAHQWIF
+104 PNTGAHQWLF
-114 CRWNNKTN
+114 CRWDNKTN
-122 EGYGIGINKD
+122 KGYGIGINKD
-132 GHLELVV
+132 GYLELVV
-139 GDGKEVDYLVSEL
+139 GNGKEVDYLYSEL
-152 PMVKKI
+152 PLVKKV
-158 WYFVAATFNYKT
+158 WYFVGATFNYKT
-170 KEATLYQEGVVN
+170 GEATLYQEGVVN

-197 SHTKTTFRFKQKN
+197 SHTKTTCRFKQVN
-210 NPKTP
+210 DPQTP
-215 FIVAGAID
+215 FIIAGAID
-223 NHELRGDFVS
+223 DHEIRGKFVS
-233 GTFAG
+233 GTYAG
-238 KVDRHGVCNKV
+238 KIDRHGVCNKV
-249 LSKDELDKMKLG
+249 LSKEELDKICSG
-261 EMPPNENI
+261 EFPDKNSL
-269 VAYWDTTEGY
+269 VAYWDTTEGHT
-279 NENGISNTVIDIGPN
+279 ENGISNDVIDTGPN
-294 KLNSI
+294 KLNST
-299 GHNHPVRAMTGWN
+299 GFNHPVRCMTGWN

-324 KEYGGIDFHPDSI
+324 KEYGGIDFHPDAI
-337 TDAKWD
+337 TDAGWD
-343 VTNSLIIP
+343 VAKTFTLP
-351 ENLKSGA
+351 ENLKSGV
-358 YAMKLK
+358 YAFRLR
-364 AGTNGSQLSEEYI
+364 AGNGKGLSEEYI
-377 VFFVRAKVPKAKIC
+377 VFFVRAKKPKAKIC
-391 FLFPTASYLAYANE
+391 FLVPTASYLAYANE

-442 DSYADGA
+442 DSFADGA
-449 GVSFVSYRRPIL
+449 GVCFTSYKRPIL

-473 ITWQFPADLSIIG
+473 ITWQLPADLSIIG

-494 EYEILTDEDVHLEG
+494 AYEIVTDEDLHKEG
-508 LDALKPYNCVI
+508 LDAIKPYNCVI

-530 MLDAFEDYVAE
+530 MLDAMEDFVAE

-552 FYWVVGHYENEP
+552 FYWVVGFYDDQP
-564 WCLEV
+564 WCMEV

-620 AEAYRKMPDA
+620 AEPYRKMPDA

-650 GLAYNGAAG
+650 GLAYGGAAG

-672 PHTKIIA
+672 PHTKIVA

-715 YFTAPNEGAVF
+715 YFTAPNDGAVF
-726 CTGSIGYGQSL
+726 CTGSIGYGQAL
-737 PCNNFENN
+737 PSNNFSNSA
-745 TSTILKNVVNAFSKE
+745 STVLKNVVDAFAKE
-760 KKLPGGLWT
+760 GKLPGGKWT

>member
-1 MAEIKVFGYTDKLSV
+1 MAEIKLFGYTNKLSV
-16 KPGDK
+16 KPGEN

-27 ADGTKTANAQLVRL
+27 ADGTQSADAQLVRI

-56 EVDCELNGVWNVKKQ
+56 EIESDLNGKWDVKKQ
-71 FTQLGSFLKVE
+71 FTQLGSYLRVN
-82 DPNNHLAID
+82 DPNNLLAID

-104 PHTGAHQWIF
+104 PNTGAHQWLF
-114 CRWNNKTN
+114 CRWDNKTN
-122 EGYGIGINKD
+122 KGYGIGINKD
-132 GHLELVV
+132 GYLELVV
-139 GDGKEVDYLVSEL
+139 GNGKEVDYLYSEL
-152 PMVKKI
+152 PLVKKV
-158 WYFVAATFNYKT
+158 WYFVGATFNYKT
-170 KEATLYQEGVVN
+170 GEATLYQEGVVN

-197 SHTKTTFRFKQKN
+197 SHTKTTFRFKQVN
-210 NPKTP
+210 DPQTP
-215 FIVAGAID
+215 FIIAGAID
-223 NHELRGDFVS
+223 DHELRGKFVS
-233 GTFAG
+233 GTYAG
-238 KVDRHGVCNKV
+238 KIDRHGVYNKV
-249 LSKDELDKMKLG
+249 LSKEELDKICSG
-261 EMPPNENI
+261 EFPDKNSL
-269 VAYWDTTEGY
+269 VAYWDTTEGHT
-279 NENGISNTVIDIGPN
+279 ENGISNDVIDTGPN
-294 KLNSI
+294 KLNST
-299 GHNHPVRAMTGWN
+299 GFNHPVRCMTGWN

-324 KEYGGIDFHPDSI
+324 KEYGGIDFHPDAI
-337 TDAKWD
+337 TDAGWD
-343 VTNSLIIP
+343 VAKTFTLP
-351 ENLKSGA
+351 ENLKSGV
-358 YAMKLK
+358 YAFRLR
-364 AGTNGSQLSEEYI
+364 AGSGKGLGEEYI
-377 VFFVRAKVPKAKIC
+377 VFFVRAKKPKAKIC
-391 FLFPTASYLAYANE
+391 FLVPTASYLAYANE

-442 DSYADGA
+442 DSFADGA
-449 GVSFVSYRRPIL
+449 GVCFTSYKRPIL

-473 ITWQFPADLSIIG
+473 ITWQLPADLSIIG

-494 EYEILTDEDVHLEG
+494 AYEIVTDEDLHKEG
-508 LDALKPYNCVI
+508 LDAIKPYNCVI

-530 MLDAFEDYVAE
+530 MLDAMEDFVAE

-552 FYWVVGHYENEP
+552 FYWVVGFYDDQP
-564 WCLEV
+564 WCMEV

-620 AEAYRKMPDA
+620 AEPYRKMPDA

-650 GLAYNGAAG
+650 GLAYGGAAG

-672 PHTKIIA
+672 PHTKIVA

-715 YFTAPNEGAVF
+715 YFTAPNDGAVF
-726 CTGSIGYGQSL
+726 CTGSIGYGQAL
-737 PCNNFENN
+737 PSNNFSNSA
-745 TSTILKNVVNAFSKE
+745 STVLKNVVDAFAKE
-760 KKLPGGLWT
+760 GKLPGGKWT

>member
-1 MAEIKVFGYTDKLSV
+1 MAEIKLFGYTNKLSV
-16 KPGDK
+16 KPGEN

-27 ADGTKTANAQLVRL
+27 ADGTQSADAQLVRI

-56 EVDCELNGVWNVKKQ
+56 EIESDLNGKWDVKKQ
-71 FTQLGSFLKVE
+71 FTQLGSYLRVN
-82 DPNNHLAID
+82 DPNNLLAID

-104 PHTGAHQWIF
+104 PNTGAHQWLF
-114 CRWNNKTN
+114 CRWDNKTN
-122 EGYGIGINKD
+122 KGYGVGINKD
-132 GHLELVV
+132 GYLELVV
-139 GDGKEVDYLVSEL
+139 GNGKEVDYLYSEL
-152 PMVKKI
+152 PLVKKV
-158 WYFVAATFNYKT
+158 WYFVGATFNYKT
-170 KEATLYQEGVVN
+170 GEATLYQEGVVN

-197 SHTKTTFRFKQKN
+197 SHTKTTCRFKQVN
-210 NPKTP
+210 DPQTP
-215 FIVAGAID
+215 FIIAGAID
-223 NHELRGDFVS
+223 DHEIRGKFVS
-233 GTFAG
+233 GTYAG
-238 KVDRHGVCNKV
+238 KIDRHGVCNKV
-249 LSKDELDKMKLG
+249 LSKEELDKICSG
-261 EMPPNENI
+261 EFPDKNSL
-269 VAYWDTTEGY
+269 VAYWDTTEGHT
-279 NENGISNTVIDIGPN
+279 ENGISNDVIDTGPN
-294 KLNSI
+294 KLNST
-299 GHNHPVRAMTGWN
+299 GFNHPVRCMTGWN

-324 KEYGGIDFHPDSI
+324 KEYGGIDFHPDAI
-337 TDAKWD
+337 TDAGWD
-343 VTNSLIIP
+343 VAKTFTLP
-351 ENLKSGA
+351 ENLKSGV
-358 YAMKLK
+358 YAFRLR
-364 AGTNGSQLSEEYI
+364 AGNGKGLGEEYI
-377 VFFVRAKVPKAKIC
+377 VFFVRAKKPKAKIC
-391 FLFPTASYLAYANE
+391 FLVPTASYLAYANE

-442 DSYADGA
+442 DSFADGA
-449 GVSFVSYRRPIL
+449 GVCFTSYKRPIL

-473 ITWQFPADLSIIG
+473 ITWQLPADLSIIG

-494 EYEILTDEDVHLEG
+494 AYEIVTDEDLHKEG
-508 LDALKPYNCVI
+508 LDAIKPYNCVI

-530 MLDAFEDYVAE
+530 MLDAMEDFVAE

-552 FYWVVGHYENEP
+552 FYWVVGFYDDQP
-564 WCLEV
+564 WCMEV

-620 AEAYRKMPDA
+620 AEPYRKMPDA

-650 GLAYNGAAG
+650 GLAYGGAAG

-672 PHTKIIA
+672 PHTKIVA

-715 YFTAPNEGAVF
+715 YFTAPNDGAVF
-726 CTGSIGYGQSL
+726 CTGSIGYGQAL
-737 PCNNFENN
+737 PSNNFSNSA
-745 TSTILKNVVNAFSKE
+745 STVLKNVVDAFAKE
-760 KKLPGGLWT
+760 GKLPGGKWT

>member
-1 MAEIKVFGYTDKLSV
+1 MAEIKLFGYTNKLSV
-16 KPGDK
+16 KPGEN

-27 ADGTKTANAQLVRL
+27 ADGTQSADAQLVRI

-56 EVDCELNGVWNVKKQ
+56 EIESDLNGKWDVKKQ
-71 FTQLGSFLKVE
+71 FTQLGSYLKVN
-82 DPNNHLAID
+82 DPNNLLAID

-104 PHTGAHQWIF
+104 PNTGAHQWLF
-114 CRWNNKTN
+114 CRWDNKTN
-122 EGYGIGINKD
+122 KGYGIGINKD
-132 GHLELVV
+132 GYLELVV
-139 GDGKEVDYLVSEL
+139 GNGKEVDYLYSEL
-152 PMVKKI
+152 PLVKKV
-158 WYFVAATFNYKT
+158 WYFVGATFNYKT
-170 KEATLYQEGVVN
+170 GEATLYQEGVVN

-197 SHTKTTFRFKQKN
+197 SHTKTTFRFKQVN
-210 NPKTP
+210 DPQTP
-215 FIVAGAID
+215 FIIAGAID
-223 NHELRGDFVS
+223 DHELRGKFVS
-233 GTFAG
+233 GTYAG
-238 KVDRHGVCNKV
+238 KIDRHGVCNKV
-249 LSKDELDKMKLG
+249 LSKEELDKICSG
-261 EMPPNENI
+261 EFPDKNSL
-269 VAYWDTTEGY
+269 VAYWDTTEGHT
-279 NENGISNTVIDIGPN
+279 ENGISNDVIDTGPN
-294 KLNSI
+294 KLNST
-299 GHNHPVRAMTGWN
+299 GFNHPVRCMTGWN

-324 KEYGGIDFHPDSI
+324 KEYGGIDFHPDAI
-337 TDAKWD
+337 TDAGWD
-343 VTNSLIIP
+343 VTKTFTLP
-351 ENLKSGA
+351 ENLKSGV
-358 YAMKLK
+358 YAFRLR
-364 AGTNGSQLSEEYI
+364 AGNGKGLGEEYI
-377 VFFVRAKVPKAKIC
+377 VFFVRAKNPKAKIC
-391 FLFPTASYLAYANE
+391 FLVPTASYLAYANE

-442 DSYADGA
+442 DSFADGA
-449 GVSFVSYRRPIL
+449 GVCFTSYKRPIL

-473 ITWQFPADLSIIG
+473 ITWQLPADLSIIG

-494 EYEILTDEDVHLEG
+494 AYEIVTDEDLHKEG
-508 LDALKPYNCVI
+508 LDAIKPYNCVI

-530 MLDAFEDYVAE
+530 MLDAMEDFVAE

-552 FYWVVGHYENEP
+552 FYWVVGFYDDQP
-564 WCLEV
+564 WCMEV

-620 AEAYRKMPDA
+620 AEPYRKMPDA

-650 GLAYNGAAG
+650 GLAYGGAAG

-672 PHTKIIA
+672 PHTKIVA

-715 YFTAPNEGAVF
+715 YFTAPNDGAVF
-726 CTGSIGYGQSL
+726 CTGSIGYGQAL
-737 PCNNFENN
+737 PSNNFSNSA
-745 TSTILKNVVNAFSKE
+745 STVLKNVVDAFAKE
-760 KKLPGGLWT
+760 GKLPGGKWT

>member
-1 MAEIKVFGYTDKLSV
+1 MAEIKLFGYTNKLSV
-16 KPGDK
+16 KPGEN

-27 ADGTKTANAQLVRL
+27 ADGTQSADAQLVRI

-56 EVDCELNGVWNVKKQ
+56 EIESDLNGKWDVKKQ
-71 FTQLGSFLKVE
+71 FTQLGSYLKVN
-82 DPNNHLAID
+82 DPNNLLAID

-104 PHTGAHQWIF
+104 PNTGAHQWLF
-114 CRWNNKTN
+114 CRWDNKTN
-122 EGYGIGINKD
+122 KGYGVGINKD
-132 GHLELVV
+132 GYLELVV
-139 GDGKEVDYLVSEL
+139 GNGKEVDYLYSEL
-152 PMVKKI
+152 PLVKKV
-158 WYFVAATFNYKT
+158 WYFVGATFNYKT
-170 KEATLYQEGVVN
+170 GEATLYQEGVVN

-197 SHTKTTFRFKQKN
+197 SHTKTTFRFKQVN
-210 NPKTP
+210 DPQTP
-215 FIVAGAID
+215 FIIAGAID
-223 NHELRGDFVS
+223 DHELRGKFVS
-233 GTFAG
+233 GTYAG
-238 KVDRHGVCNKV
+238 KIDRHGVYNKV
-249 LSKDELDKMKLG
+249 LSKEELDKICSG
-261 EMPPNENI
+261 EFPDKNSL
-269 VAYWDTTEGY
+269 VTYWDTTEGHT
-279 NENGISNTVIDIGPN
+279 ENGISNDVIDTGPN
-294 KLNSI
+294 KLNST
-299 GHNHPVRAMTGWN
+299 GFNHPVRCMTGWN

-324 KEYGGIDFHPDSI
+324 KEYGGIDFHPDAI
-337 TDAKWD
+337 TDAGWD
-343 VTNSLIIP
+343 VAKTFTLP
-351 ENLKSGA
+351 ENLKSGV
-358 YAMKLK
+358 YAFRLR
-364 AGTNGSQLSEEYI
+364 AGNGKGLGEEYI
-377 VFFVRAKVPKAKIC
+377 VFFVRAKKPKAKIC
-391 FLFPTASYLAYANE
+391 FLVPTASYLAYANE

-442 DSYADGA
+442 DSFADGA
-449 GVSFVSYRRPIL
+449 GVCFTSYKRPIL

-473 ITWQFPADLSIIG
+473 ITWQLPADLSIIG

-494 EYEILTDEDVHLEG
+494 AYEIVTDEDLHKEG
-508 LDALKPYNCVI
+508 LDAIKPYNCVI

-530 MLDAFEDYVAE
+530 MLDAMEDFVAE

-552 FYWVVGHYENEP
+552 FYWVVGFYDDQP
-564 WCLEV
+564 WCMEV

-620 AEAYRKMPDA
+620 AEPYRKMPDA

-637 ITEGVEGEIFGDH
+637 ITDGVEGEIFGDH
-650 GLAYNGAAG
+650 GLAYGGAAG

-672 PHTKIIA
+672 PHTKIVA

-715 YFTAPNEGAVF
+715 YFTAPNDGAVF
-726 CTGSIGYGQSL
+726 CTGSIGYGQAL
-737 PCNNFENN
+737 PSNNFSNSA
-745 TSTILKNVVNAFSKE
+745 STVLKNVVDAFAKE
-760 KKLPGGLWT
+760 GKLPGGKWT

>member
-1 MAEIKVFGYTDKLSV
+1 MAEIKLFGYTNKLSV
-16 KPGDK
+16 KPGEN

-27 ADGTKTANAQLVRL
+27 ADGTNSADAQLVRI

-56 EVDCELNGVWNVKKQ
+56 EIESDLNGKWDVKKQ
-71 FTQLGSFLKVE
+71 FTQLGSYLRVN
-82 DPNNHLAID
+82 DPNNLLAID

-104 PHTGAHQWIF
+104 PNTGAHQWLF
-114 CRWNNKTN
+114 CRWDNKTN
-122 EGYGIGINKD
+122 KGYGIGINKD
-132 GHLELVV
+132 GYLELVV
-139 GDGKEVDYLVSEL
+139 GNGKEVDYLYSEL
-152 PMVKKI
+152 PLVKKV
-158 WYFVAATFNYKT
+158 WYFVGATFNYKT
-170 KEATLYQEGVVN
+170 GEATLYQEGVVN

-197 SHTKTTFRFKQKN
+197 SHTKTTFRFKQVN
-210 NPKTP
+210 DPQTP
-215 FIVAGAID
+215 FIIAGAID
-223 NHELRGDFVS
+223 DHEIRGKFVS
-233 GTFAG
+233 GTYAG
-238 KVDRHGVCNKV
+238 KIDRHGVCNKV
-249 LSKDELDKMKLG
+249 LSKEELDKICSG
-261 EMPPNENI
+261 EIPDKNSL
-269 VAYWDTTEGY
+269 VAYWDTTEGHT
-279 NENGISNTVIDIGPN
+279 ENGISNDVIDTGPN
-294 KLNSI
+294 KLNST
-299 GHNHPVRAMTGWN
+299 GFNHPVRCMTGWN

-324 KEYGGIDFHPDSI
+324 KEYGGIDFHPDAI
-337 TDAKWD
+337 TDAGWD
-343 VTNSLIIP
+343 VAKTFTLP
-351 ENLKSGA
+351 ENLKSGV
-358 YAMKLK
+358 YAFRLR
-364 AGTNGSQLSEEYI
+364 AGNGKGLGEEYI
-377 VFFVRAKVPKAKIC
+377 VFFVRAKKPKAKIC
-391 FLFPTASYLAYANE
+391 FLVPTASYLAYANE

-442 DSYADGA
+442 DSFADGA
-449 GVSFVSYRRPIL
+449 GVCFTSYKRPIL

-473 ITWQFPADLSIIG
+473 ITWQLPADLSIIG

-494 EYEILTDEDVHLEG
+494 AYEIVTDEDLHKEG
-508 LDALKPYNCVI
+508 LDAIKPYNCVI

-530 MLDAFEDYVAE
+530 MLDAMEDFVAE

-552 FYWVVGHYENEP
+552 FYWVVGFYDDQP
-564 WCLEV
+564 WCMEV

-620 AEAYRKMPDA
+620 AEPYRKMPDA

-650 GLAYNGAAG
+650 GLAYGGAAG

-672 PHTKIIA
+672 PHTKIVA

-715 YFTAPNEGAVF
+715 YFTAPNDGAVF
-726 CTGSIGYGQSL
+726 CTGSIGYGQAL
-737 PCNNFENN
+737 PSNNFSNSA
-745 TSTILKNVVNAFSKE
+745 STVLKNVVDAFAK
-760 KKLPGGLWT
+760 KGKLPGGKWT

>member
-1 MAEIKVFGYTDKLSV
+1 MAEIKLFGYTNKLSV
-16 KPGDK
+16 KPGEN

-27 ADGTKTANAQLVRL
+27 ADGTQSADAQLVRI

-56 EVDCELNGVWNVKKQ
+56 EIESDLNGKWDVKKQ
-71 FTQLGSFLKVE
+71 FTQLGSYLKVN
-82 DPNNHLAID
+82 DPNNLLAID

-104 PHTGAHQWIF
+104 PNTGAHQWLF
-114 CRWNNKTN
+114 CRWDNKTN
-122 EGYGIGINKD
+122 KGYGIGINKD
-132 GHLELVV
+132 GYLELVV
-139 GDGKEVDYLVSEL
+139 GNGKEVDYLYSEL
-152 PMVKKI
+152 PLVKKV
-158 WYFVAATFNYKT
+158 WYFVGATFNYKT
-170 KEATLYQEGVVN
+170 GEATLYQEGVVN

-197 SHTKTTFRFKQKN
+197 SHTKPTFRFKQVN
-210 NPKTP
+210 DPQTP
-215 FIVAGAID
+215 FIIAGAID
-223 NHELRGDFVS
+223 DHELRGKFVS
-233 GTFAG
+233 GTYAG
-238 KVDRHGVCNKV
+238 KIDRHGVCNKV
-249 LSKDELDKMKLG
+249 LSKEELDKICSG
-261 EMPPNENI
+261 EFPDKNSL
-269 VAYWDTTEGY
+269 VAYWDTTEGHT
-279 NENGISNTVIDIGPN
+279 ENGISNDVIDTGPN
-294 KLNSI
+294 KLNST
-299 GHNHPVRAMTGWN
+299 GFNHPVRCMTGWN

-324 KEYGGIDFHPDSI
+324 KEYGGIDFHPDAI
-337 TDAKWD
+337 TDAGWD
-343 VTNSLIIP
+343 VAKTFTLP
-351 ENLKSGA
+351 ENLKSGV
-358 YAMKLK
+358 YAFRLR
-364 AGTNGSQLSEEYI
+364 AGNGKGLGEEYI
-377 VFFVRAKVPKAKIC
+377 VFFVRAKKPKAKIC
-391 FLFPTASYLAYANE
+391 FLVPTASYLAYANE

-442 DSYADGA
+442 DSFADGA
-449 GVSFVSYRRPIL
+449 GVCFTSYKRPIL

-473 ITWQFPADLSIIG
+473 ITWQLPADLSIIG

-494 EYEILTDEDVHLEG
+494 AYEIVTDEDLHKEG
-508 LDALKPYNCVI
+508 LDAIKPYNCVI

-530 MLDAFEDYVAE
+530 MLDAMEDFVAE

-552 FYWVVGHYENEP
+552 FYWVVGFYDDQP
-564 WCLEV
+564 WCMEV

-620 AEAYRKMPDA
+620 AEPYRKMPDA

-650 GLAYNGAAG
+650 GLAYGGAAG

-672 PHTKIIA
+672 PHTKIVA

-715 YFTAPNEGAVF
+715 YFTAPNDGAVF
-726 CTGSIGYGQSL
+726 CTGSIGYGQAL
-737 PCNNFENN
+737 PSNNFSNSA
-745 TSTILKNVVNAFSKE
+745 STVLKNVVDAFAKE
-760 KKLPGGLWT
+760 GKLPGGKWT

>member
-1 MAEIKVFGYTDKLSV
+1 MAEIKLFGYTNKLSV
-16 KPGDK
+16 KPGEN

-27 ADGTKTANAQLVRL
+27 ADGTQSADAQLVRI

-56 EVDCELNGVWNVKKQ
+56 EIESDLNGKWDVKKQ
-71 FTQLGSFLKVE
+71 FTQLGSYLRVN
-82 DPNNHLAID
+82 DPNNLLAID

-104 PHTGAHQWIF
+104 PNTGAHQWLF
-114 CRWNNKTN
+114 CRWDNKTN
-122 EGYGIGINKD
+122 KGYGIGINKD
-132 GHLELVV
+132 GYLELVV
-139 GDGKEVDYLVSEL
+139 GNGKEVDYLYSEL
-152 PMVKKI
+152 PLVKKV
-158 WYFVAATFNYKT
+158 WYFVGATFNYKT
-170 KEATLYQEGVVN
+170 GEATLYQEGVVN

-197 SHTKTTFRFKQKN
+197 SHTKTTFRFKQVN
-210 NPKTP
+210 DPQTP
-215 FIVAGAID
+215 FIIAGAID
-223 NHELRGDFVS
+223 DHEIRGKFVS
-233 GTFAG
+233 GTYAG
-238 KVDRHGVCNKV
+238 KIDRHGVCNKV
-249 LSKDELDKMKLG
+249 LSKEELDKICLG
-261 EMPPNENI
+261 ELPDKNSLI
-269 VAYWDTTEGY
+269 AYWDTTEGHT
-279 NENGISNTVIDIGPN
+279 ENGIGNDVIDVGPN
-294 KLNSI
+294 KLNSS
-299 GHNHPVRAMTGWN
+299 GFNHPVRCMTGWN

-324 KEYGGIDFHPDSI
+324 KEYGGIDFHPDAI
-337 TDAKWD
+337 TDAGWD
-343 VTNSLIIP
+343 VAKTFTLP
-351 ENLKSGA
+351 ENLKSGV
-358 YAMKLK
+358 YAFRLR
-364 AGTNGSQLSEEYI
+364 AGNGKGLGEEYI
-377 VFFVRAKVPKAKIC
+377 VFFVRAKKPKAKIC
-391 FLFPTASYLAYANE
+391 FLVPTASYLAYANE

-442 DSYADGA
+442 DSFADGA
-449 GVSFVSYRRPIL
+449 GVCFTSYKRPIL

-473 ITWQFPADLSIIG
+473 ITWQLPADLSIIG

-494 EYEILTDEDVHLEG
+494 AYEIVTDEDLHKEG
-508 LDALKPYNCVI
+508 LDAIKPYNCVI

-530 MLDAFEDYVAE
+530 MLDAMEDFVAE

-552 FYWVVGHYENEP
+552 FYWVVGFYDDQP
-564 WCLEV
+564 WCMEV

-620 AEAYRKMPDA
+620 AEPYRKMPDA

-650 GLAYNGAAG
+650 GLAYGGAAG

-672 PHTKIIA
+672 PHTKIVA

-715 YFTAPNEGAVF
+715 YFTAPNDGAVF
-726 CTGSIGYGQSL
+726 CTGSIGYGQAL
-737 PCNNFENN
+737 PSNNFSNSA
-745 TSTILKNVVNAFSKE
+745 STVLKNVVDAFAK
-760 KKLPGGLWT
+760 KGKLPGGKWT

>member
-1 MAEIKVFGYTDKLSV
+1 MAEIKLFGYTNKLSV
-16 KPGDK
+16 KPGEN

-27 ADGTKTANAQLVRL
+27 ADGTQSADAQLVRI

-56 EVDCELNGVWNVKKQ
+56 EIESDLNGKWDVKKQ
-71 FTQLGSFLKVE
+71 FTQLGSYLRVN
-82 DPNNHLAID
+82 DPNNLLAID

-104 PHTGAHQWIF
+104 PNTGAHQWLF
-114 CRWNNKTN
+114 CRWDNKTN
-122 EGYGIGINKD
+122 KGYGIGINKD
-132 GHLELVV
+132 GYLELVV
-139 GDGKEVDYLVSEL
+139 GNGKEVDYLYSEL
-152 PMVKKI
+152 PLVKKV
-158 WYFVAATFNYKT
+158 WYFVGATFNYKT
-170 KEATLYQEGVVN
+170 GEATLYQEGVVN

-197 SHTKTTFRFKQKN
+197 SHTKTTFRFKQVN
-210 NPKTP
+210 DPQTP
-215 FIVAGAID
+215 FIIAGAID
-223 NHELRGDFVS
+223 DHELRGKFVS
-233 GTFAG
+233 GTYAG
-238 KVDRHGVCNKV
+238 KIDRHGVYNKV
-249 LSKDELDKMKLG
+249 LSKEELDKICSG
-261 EMPPNENI
+261 EFPDKNSL
-269 VAYWDTTEGY
+269 VAYWDTTEGHT
-279 NENGISNTVIDIGPN
+279 ENGISNDVIDTGPN
-294 KLNSI
+294 KLNST
-299 GHNHPVRAMTGWN
+299 GFNHPVRCMTGWN

-324 KEYGGIDFHPDSI
+324 KEYGGIDFHPDAI
-337 TDAKWD
+337 TDAGWD
-343 VTNSLIIP
+343 VTKTFTLP
-351 ENLKSGA
+351 ENLKSGV
-358 YAMKLK
+358 YAFRLR
-364 AGTNGSQLSEEYI
+364 AGNGKGLGEEYI
-377 VFFVRAKVPKAKIC
+377 VFFVRAKKPKAKIC
-391 FLFPTASYLAYANE
+391 FLVPTASYLAYANE

-442 DSYADGA
+442 DSFADGA
-449 GVSFVSYRRPIL
+449 GVCFTSYKRPIL

-473 ITWQFPADLSIIG
+473 ITWQLPADLSIIG

-494 EYEILTDEDVHLEG
+494 AYEIVTDEDLHKEG
-508 LDALKPYNCVI
+508 LDAIKPYNCVI

-530 MLDAFEDYVAE
+530 MLDAMEDFVAE

-552 FYWVVGHYENEP
+552 FYWVVGFYDDQP
-564 WCLEV
+564 WCMEV

-620 AEAYRKMPDA
+620 AEPYRKMPDA

-650 GLAYNGAAG
+650 GLAYGGAAG

-672 PHTKIIA
+672 PHTKIVA

-715 YFTAPNEGAVF
+715 YFTAPNDGAVF
-726 CTGSIGYGQSL
+726 CTGSIGYGQAL
-737 PCNNFENN
+737 PSNNFSNSA
-745 TSTILKNVVNAFSKE
+745 STVLKNVVDAFAKE
-760 KKLPGGLWT
+760 GKLPGGKWT

>member
-1 MAEIKVFGYTDKLSV
+1 MAEIKLFGYTNKLSV
-16 KPGDK
+16 KPGEN

-27 ADGTKTANAQLVRL
+27 ADGTQSADAQLVRI

-56 EVDCELNGVWNVKKQ
+56 EIESDLNGKWDVKKQ
-71 FTQLGSFLKVE
+71 FTQLGSYLKVN
-82 DPNNHLAID
+82 DPNNLLAID

-104 PHTGAHQWIF
+104 PNTGAHQWLF
-114 CRWNNKTN
+114 CRWDNKTN
-122 EGYGIGINKD
+122 KGYGVGINKD
-132 GHLELVV
+132 GYLELVV
-139 GDGKEVDYLVSEL
+139 GNGKEVDYLYSEL
-152 PMVKKI
+152 PLVKKV
-158 WYFVAATFNYKT
+158 WYFVGATFNYKT
-170 KEATLYQEGVVN
+170 GEATLYQEGVVN

-197 SHTKTTFRFKQKN
+197 SHTKTTFRFKQVN
-210 NPKTP
+210 DPQTP
-215 FIVAGAID
+215 FIIAGAID
-223 NHELRGDFVS
+223 DHELRGKFVS
-233 GTFAG
+233 GTYAG
-238 KVDRHGVCNKV
+238 KIDRHGVCNKV
-249 LSKDELDKMKLG
+249 LSKEELDKICSG
-261 EMPPNENI
+261 EFPDKNSL
-269 VAYWDTTEGY
+269 VAYWDTTEGHT
-279 NENGISNTVIDIGPN
+279 ENGISNDVIDTGPN
-294 KLNSI
+294 KLNST
-299 GHNHPVRAMTGWN
+299 GFNHPVRCMTGWN

-324 KEYGGIDFHPDSI
+324 KEYGGIDFHPDAI
-337 TDAKWD
+337 TDAGWD
-343 VTNSLIIP
+343 VAKTFTLP
-351 ENLKSGA
+351 ENLKSGV
-358 YAMKLK
+358 YAFRLR
-364 AGTNGSQLSEEYI
+364 AGNGKGLGEEYI
-377 VFFVRAKVPKAKIC
+377 VFFVRAKKPKAKIC
-391 FLFPTASYLAYANE
+391 FLVPTASYLAYANE

-442 DSYADGA
+442 DSFADGA
-449 GVSFVSYRRPIL
+449 GVCFTSYKRPIL

-473 ITWQFPADLSIIG
+473 ITWQLPADLSIIG

-494 EYEILTDEDVHLEG
+494 AYEIVTDEDLHKEG
-508 LDALKPYNCVI
+508 LDAIKPYNCVI

-530 MLDAFEDYVAE
+530 MLDAMEDFVAE

-552 FYWVVGHYENEP
+552 FYWVVGFYDDQP
-564 WCLEV
+564 WCMEV

-620 AEAYRKMPDA
+620 AEPYRKMPDA

-650 GLAYNGAAG
+650 GLAYGGAAG

-672 PHTKIIA
+672 PHTKIVA

-715 YFTAPNEGAVF
+715 YFTAPNDGAVF
-726 CTGSIGYGQSL
+726 CTGSIGYGQAL
-737 PCNNFENN
+737 PSNNFSNSA
-745 TSTILKNVVNAFSKE
+745 STVLKNVVDAFAKE
-760 KKLPGGLWT
+760 GKLPGGKWT

>member
-1 MAEIKVFGYTDKLSV
+1 MAEIKLFGYTNKLSV
-16 KPGDK
+16 KPGEN

-27 ADGTKTANAQLVRL
+27 ADGTQSADAQLVRI

-56 EVDCELNGVWNVKKQ
+56 EIESDLNGKWDVKKQ
-71 FTQLGSFLKVE
+71 FTQLGSYLRVN
-82 DPNNHLAID
+82 DPNNLLAID

-104 PHTGAHQWIF
+104 PNTGAHQWLF
-114 CRWNNKTN
+114 CRWDNKTN
-122 EGYGIGINKD
+122 KGYGVGINKD
-132 GHLELVV
+132 GYLELVV
-139 GDGKEVDYLVSEL
+139 GNGKEVDYLYSEL
-152 PMVKKI
+152 PLVKKV
-158 WYFVAATFNYKT
+158 WYFVGATFNYKT
-170 KEATLYQEGVVN
+170 GEATLYQEGVVN

-197 SHTKTTFRFKQKN
+197 SHTKTTFRFKQVN
-210 NPKTP
+210 DPQTP
-215 FIVAGAID
+215 FIIAGAID
-223 NHELRGDFVS
+223 DHEIRGKFVS
-233 GTFAG
+233 GTYAG
-238 KVDRHGVCNKV
+238 KIDRHGVCNKV
-249 LSKDELDKMKLG
+249 LSKEELDKICSG
-261 EMPPNENI
+261 EFPDKNSL
-269 VAYWDTTEGY
+269 VAYWDTTEGHT
-279 NENGISNTVIDIGPN
+279 ENGISNDVIDTGPN
-294 KLNSI
+294 KLNST
-299 GHNHPVRAMTGWN
+299 GFNHPVRCMTGWN

-324 KEYGGIDFHPDSI
+324 KEYGGIDFHPDAI
-337 TDAKWD
+337 TDAGWD
-343 VTNSLIIP
+343 VAKTFTLP
-351 ENLKSGA
+351 ENLKSGV
-358 YAMKLK
+358 YAFRLR
-364 AGTNGSQLSEEYI
+364 AGNGKGLSEEYI
-377 VFFVRAKVPKAKIC
+377 VFFVRAKKPKAKIC
-391 FLFPTASYLAYANE
+391 FLVPTASYLAYANE

-442 DSYADGA
+442 DSFADGA
-449 GVSFVSYRRPIL
+449 GVCFTSYKRPIL

-473 ITWQFPADLSIIG
+473 ITWQLPADLSIIG

-494 EYEILTDEDVHLEG
+494 AYEIVTDEDLHKEG
-508 LDALKPYNCVI
+508 LDAIKPYNCVI

-530 MLDAFEDYVAE
+530 MLDAMEDFVAE

-552 FYWVVGHYENEP
+552 FYWVVGFYDDQP
-564 WCLEV
+564 WCMEV

-620 AEAYRKMPDA
+620 AEPYRKMPDA

-650 GLAYNGAAG
+650 GLAYGGAAG

-672 PHTKIIA
+672 PHTKIVA

-715 YFTAPNEGAVF
+715 YFTAPNDGAVF
-726 CTGSIGYGQSL
+726 CTGSIGYGQAL
-737 PCNNFENN
+737 PSNNFSNSA
-745 TSTILKNVVNAFSKE
+745 STVLKNVVDAFAKE
-760 KKLPGGLWT
+760 GKLPGGKWT